1 MGKATSHTF
10 LINSTHDAMH
20 DLQLNHRGFLG
31 RIHLLR
37 VQKKSGNQRK
47 AKGNKTR
54 KQNCV

>member
-1 MGKATSHTF
+1 MGEATSRTF

-37 VQKKSGNQRK
+37 VQKKTGNQRK
-47 AKGNKTR
+47 AKGNET
-54 KQNCV
+54 